1 MRSSHARIS
10 KSLSPCWARIRI
22 LIDSDVDTATL
33 KSLLCAMFG
42 LKLRCLTR
50 LLHCISQEKVIGG
63 MKRRVKGG
71 HLHETVEDVA
81 RHMG

>member
-1 MRSSHARIS
+1 MHGFQRVSVRAGHAF
-10 KSLSPCWARIRI
+10 AF
-22 LIDSDVDTATL
+22 IDSDADTATL

-42 LKLRCLTR
+42 LRVRRLTG
-50 LLHCISQEKVIGG
+50 LLHCTSQEKVIGG